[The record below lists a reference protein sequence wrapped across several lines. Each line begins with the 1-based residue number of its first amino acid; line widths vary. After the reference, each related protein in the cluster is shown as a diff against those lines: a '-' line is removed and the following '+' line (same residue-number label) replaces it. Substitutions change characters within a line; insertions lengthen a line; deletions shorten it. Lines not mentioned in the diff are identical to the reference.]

1 MKEKLII
8 GITLMF
14 APLTFFAQQTKMN
27 DFIDD
32 LMQKMTLDEKIGQLN
47 LLTSFGAVT
56 GDKMSEDVEGKL
68 KSGQI
73 GGMFNILNP
82 VSAREMQEIAVTKTR
97 SKIPLIFG
105 MDVIHGYE
113 TIFPIPLGLS
123 SSWDTDLIERTA
135 KEAAK
140 EATSRGVNWNFSPMT
155 DISRD
160 PRWGRVSEGSGEDP
174 FLGAAIA
181 KAMVRGYQGD
191 DLADAETLMACVKHF
206 ALYGAPEGGRDY
218 NSVDMSRHQ
227 MYQYYFAP
235 YKAAVDAGVGSIMTA
250 FNIVDG
256 IPSTGN
262 KWLLT
267 EVLRKQWNFGG
278 FVVTDYTSIAEMEAH
293 GLGNLQTV
301 SAMALNAGVDMDMM
315 SEGFTKTLKK
325 SLAEG
330 KVTEQE
336 IDKACRYILEAK
348 YKLGLFDDPY
358 RYLPKQQKNFP
369 NAGSRALALEAAK
382 KSFVLLKN
390 ENQTLPLS
398 KNKTIALIGP
408 LADNQREMLGTWV
421 ITGKAED
428 AITVKKGF
436 ENHISNKSNLLYA
449 KGANI
454 TNDDEMIKRLNY
466 FGQEFVKKDTRS
478 PEEMLNEA
486 VETAKK
492 SDVIIAVLGE
502 THAMN
507 GEAASRTDL
516 NIPEAQQ
523 KLLKALKKTGK
534 PIVLVVFSGRPL
546 TLNWE
551 KENCDAILAVW
562 AGGTEAGNAVAETI
576 FGDYNPSGKLTMTFP
591 RNVGQIPI
599 YYNHLNTGRPYKEGD
614 PQTKFKSNY
623 LDESNLPL
631 YPFGYGLSYTTFKY
645 SPVTVS
651 TSELKGENT
660 LLAEVTVTNAGK
672 YAGEETVQ
680 LYIGD
685 PVATV
690 SRSLKEL
697 KGFQKIQLTSGESKT
712 VRFEITPEL
721 LKFYNSNL
729 EYDWEEGEFILYIGS
744 DSSTTNRASVFW
756 NK

>member
-591 RNVGQIPI
+591 KSVGQIPI

-651 TSELKGENT
+651 TSELKGETT
-660 LLAEVTVTNAGK
+660 LIAETTVTNTGK
-672 YAGEETVQ
+672 YDGEETVQ

-697 KGFQKIQLTSGESKT
+697 KGFQKIQLTPGESKT

>member
-398 KNKTIALIGP
+398 KNKTIALIGH

-651 TSELKGENT
+651 TSELKGETT
-660 LLAEVTVTNAGK
+660 LIAETTVTNTGK
-672 YAGEETVQ
+672 YDGEEIVQ

-697 KGFQKIQLTSGESKT
+697 KGFQKIQLTPGESKT